1 MIFKLLLGKLK
12 PSKGPRWAKWVGNT
26 YPLQEAKNPPKE
38 YLMPQYLSLG
48 KDKINQTVWGQ
59 AKLF

>member
-1 MIFKLLLGKLK
+1 MTL
-12 PSKGPRWAKWVGNT
+12 
-26 YPLQEAKNPPKE
+26 YPLREAKNPPKE